1 MMQKKMRFVIWMIL
15 GFILISTLK
24 VYANDYTKEFGKEQ
38 QEDII
43 DYQMELFNWE
53 EIEKLQKKL
62 SHSSAKESDYNLK
75 EEVIEIVKGNK
86 KFKIEELV
94 LRILEMLLGEIHS
107 YIKLGIRFIL
117 VVLLCSMLQ
126 SLSSSFQSKDTN
138 KVAFFVCYMVIVYS
152 VVDSVTL
159 LTSLAK
165 ETIDQMS
172 EVMYICMPTLLA
184 FMSSSGYISS
194 SAAMAPIVITAL
206 NLITYVIKVLVLPCI
221 ISVLALEI
229 VGTISEDFKIDKI
242 IQLFYRG
249 IKLALRGIFFISI
262 AILGFYKSTMPY
274 IDKTVQKGAL
284 KISSAFI
291 PIVGDAVDGAIDFIV
306 NCSLLMKN
314 AFSIA
319 VILWLVILVSIP
331 LIHMFAFVV
340 VYHIAGA
347 VIEPLGDKKMAQIA
361 VKIAKGGEF
370 IMSCVGIVAL
380 LCMSVLMICMS
391 VGSNIA

>member
-1 MMQKKMRFVIWMIL
+1 MQKKMWFILWMIL
-15 GFILISTLK
+15 GFFLIGLVK
-24 VYANDYTKEFGKEQ
+24 VYGSETVYGIGQEEQ
-38 QEDII
+38 DEII
-43 DYQMELFNWE
+43 NYQLDLFNWE

-62 SHSSAKESDYNLK
+62 NTSQQQGKSYNLK
-75 EEVIEIVKGNK
+75 EEVLEIVKGSK
-86 KFKIEELV
+86 KFRVEEIIGKIADSL
-94 LRILEMLLGEIHS
+94 IGEINS
-107 YIKLGIRFIL
+107 YIKLGVRFIL

-165 ETIDQMS
+165 TTIDKMS

-194 SAAMAPIVITAL
+194 SAAMAPVVIAAL
-206 NLITYVIKVLVLPCI
+206 NLITYVIKVFVLPCI

-229 VGTISEDFKIDKI
+229 VGTISEDFKIDKL
-242 IQLFYRG
+242 IQLFYRA
-249 IKLALRGIFFISI
+249 IKWVLRGIFFISL

-274 IDKTVQKGAL
+274 IDQAVKKGTL

-291 PIVGDAVDGAIDFIV
+291 PVIGDAVDGALDFII

-319 VILWLVILVSIP
+319 VIVWLVILVSIP
-331 LIHMFAFVV
+331 LIHMLAFVV
-340 VYHIAGA
+340 VYHVAGA

-361 VKIAKGGEF
+361 GKIARGGEF

-380 LCMSVLMICMS
+380 LCMSVLVICMS
-391 VGSNIA
+391 VGNNVF